1 MIDSVKSKYDI
12 NVKPIPHGAGETDE
26 EAQSFYHT
34 KDDIEHIKDS
44 EEELITK
51 KEYFSTIIE
60 ILSNFNKLLE
70 FDIKS
75 YKEDIS
81 SINSILIESII
92 LKFTA
97 DISEADKTKLRSL
110 KAATSIETAIEGR
123 RSRRVQ
129 SRLQDDL
136 ENITNILQGIHIG
149 TSDQDCN
156 PLIRAKINT
165 APSENITRLF
175 DAINSVDNI
184 NYIYLSIPTIY
195 SKTLHLISSLKVT
208 RSKKVK
214 YELMNIFTK
223 LFFNLDFKDSHDK
236 EYWELGDQEKLVQ
249 LHESDNV
256 YHTRGRLE
264 KEAEEALGIHLDNLV
279 EDLDSILYLI
289 NCILDS
295 NYDTESETVVN
306 MANQINEMQ
315 ERLNKKIELKRKDT
329 TLPESVDALAQ
340 PLGIATESTNL
351 VTEDQPRQ
359 PIASLNVPPRQEEPE
374 GD

>member
-1 MIDSVKSKYDI
+1 MK
-12 NVKPIPHGAGETDE
+12 
-26 EAQSFYHT
+26 
-34 KDDIEHIKDS
+34 
-44 EEELITK
+44 
-51 KEYFSTIIE
+51 
-60 ILSNFNKLLE
+60 

-97 DISEADKTKLRSL
+97 AISEADKTKLRSL
-110 KAATSIETAIEGR
+110 KAATSIETAVEGR

-129 SRLQDDL
+129 SRLQNDL
-136 ENITNILQGIHIG
+136 ENINNILGDAASG
-149 TSDQDCN
+149 APGQDCN
-156 PLIRAKINT
+156 PLIRDKINT

-208 RSKKVK
+208 PRKQIK

-223 LFFNLDFKDSHDK
+223 LFFNLDFNNSHDN
-236 EYWELGDQEKLVQ
+236 ERWELGDQTKLDE
-249 LHESDNV
+249 LHESDGV
-256 YHTRGRLE
+256 YHTRGSLE
-264 KEAEEALGIHLDNLV
+264 KAAEEALGIHLDNLAK
-279 EDLDSILYLI
+279 DLDSILYLI

-306 MANQINEMQ
+306 MANQISEMQ
-315 ERLNKKIELKRKDT
+315 KRLNKKIELKREDT
-329 TLPESVDALAQ
+329 LLPEDVEALAER
-340 PLGIATESTNL
+340 PGVATYSTNL

-359 PIASLNVPPRQEEPE
+359 PIASLNVPPRQE